1 MKVNLSD
8 ATPFPKGCDDFFGA
22 LYGAKI
28 AKRNVTSKIFTNV
41 TKKLK

>member
-1 MKVNLSD
+1 MI
-8 ATPFPKGCDDFFGA
+8 FFGA